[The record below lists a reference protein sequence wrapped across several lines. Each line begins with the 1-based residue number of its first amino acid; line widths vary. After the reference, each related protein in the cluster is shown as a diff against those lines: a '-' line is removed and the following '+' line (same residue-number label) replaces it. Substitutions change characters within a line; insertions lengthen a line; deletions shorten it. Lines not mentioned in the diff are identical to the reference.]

1 MNPMQLI
8 QMLRS
13 GQNPQQ
19 LAMNLLESQMGET
32 PMGQNL
38 LNLAKNGRSADTEEL
53 GQAIDMIK
61 DLEQAKYYCSI
72 VKAMEEAEEDET
84 KEKSHHHRD
93 MDRVYG
99 RMYYEGPDGRYPW
112 KKRDRDED
120 WESYPYY
127 PERGREIDIRDS
139 REGRSPVTRRMY
151 MESKQLH
158 KDKTEKVKEL
168 EKYMQE
174 LSEDIVE
181 MIDGASPEERQVL
194 EKKMTSLT
202 NKIAQLN
209 LNA

>member
-1 MNPMQLI
+1 MERLKHMEEVLMGCVQAQLSH
-8 QMLRS
+8 LD
-13 GQNPQQ
+13 
-19 LAMNLLESQMGET
+19 T
-32 PMGQNL
+32 V
-38 LNLAKNGRSADTEEL
+38 DTEEL

-84 KEKSHHHRD
+84 EEMSHHHSRHRD

-99 RMYYEGPDGRYPW
+99 RMYYEGPDGDFRGRYPW

-168 EKYMQE
+168 EQYMQE

>member
-1 MNPMQLI
+1 MERLKHMEEALMSCVQAQLSH
-8 QMLRS
+8 LD
-13 GQNPQQ
+13 
-19 LAMNLLESQMGET
+19 T
-32 PMGQNL
+32 V
-38 LNLAKNGRSADTEEL
+38 DTEEL
-53 GQAIDMIK
+53 GQVIDMIK

-84 KEKSHHHRD
+84 KEMSHHHRD

-99 RMYYEGPDGRYPW
+99 RMYYEGPNGDFKGRYPW

-120 WESYPYY
+120 WECYPFY
-127 PERGREIDIRDS
+127 PEQGREIDIRDS

-168 EKYMQE
+168 EQYMQE

>member
-1 MNPMQLI
+1 MERLKHMEEALMGCVQAQLSH
-8 QMLRS
+8 LD
-13 GQNPQQ
+13 
-19 LAMNLLESQMGET
+19 T
-32 PMGQNL
+32 V
-38 LNLAKNGRSADTEEL
+38 DTEEL

-84 KEKSHHHRD
+84 EEMSHRHRD

-99 RMYYEGPDGRYPW
+99 RMYYEGPDGDFKGRYPW
-112 KKRDRDED
+112 KKRDHDED

>member
-1 MNPMQLI
+1 MERLEHMEEVLMGCVQAQLSH
-8 QMLRS
+8 LD
-13 GQNPQQ
+13 
-19 LAMNLLESQMGET
+19 T
-32 PMGQNL
+32 V
-38 LNLAKNGRSADTEEL
+38 DTEEL

-84 KEKSHHHRD
+84 KEMSHHRHRD

>member
-1 MNPMQLI
+1 MERLKHMEEALMSCVQAQLSH
-8 QMLRS
+8 LD
-13 GQNPQQ
+13 
-19 LAMNLLESQMGET
+19 T
-32 PMGQNL
+32 V
-38 LNLAKNGRSADTEEL
+38 DTEEL
-53 GQAIDMIK
+53 GQVIDMIK
-61 DLEQAKYYCSI
+61 DLEQAKYYYSI

-84 KEKSHHHRD
+84 KEMSHHHRD

-99 RMYYEGPDGRYPW
+99 RMYYEGPNGDFKGRYPW

-120 WESYPYY
+120 WERYPFY
-127 PERGREIDIRDS
+127 PEQGREIDIRDS

-168 EKYMQE
+168 EQYMQE

>member
-1 MNPMQLI
+1 MERLKHMEEALMGCVQAQLSH
-8 QMLRS
+8 LD
-13 GQNPQQ
+13 
-19 LAMNLLESQMGET
+19 T
-32 PMGQNL
+32 V
-38 LNLAKNGRSADTEEL
+38 DTEEL

-84 KEKSHHHRD
+84 EEMSHRHSRHRD

-99 RMYYEGPDGRYPW
+99 RMYYEGPDGDFKGRYPW
-112 KKRDRDED
+112 KKRDRAED

-158 KDKTEKVKEL
+158 KDKAEKVKEL

>member
-1 MNPMQLI
+1 MERLKHMEEALMSCVQAQLSH
-8 QMLRS
+8 LD
-13 GQNPQQ
+13 
-19 LAMNLLESQMGET
+19 T
-32 PMGQNL
+32 V
-38 LNLAKNGRSADTEEL
+38 DTEEL
-53 GQAIDMIK
+53 GQVIDMIK

-84 KEKSHHHRD
+84 KEMSHRHRD
-93 MDRVYG
+93 MDRIYG
-99 RMYYEGPDGRYPW
+99 RMYYEGPNGDFKGRYPW

-120 WESYPYY
+120 WERYPYY
-127 PERGREIDIRDS
+127 PEQGREIDIRDS

-168 EKYMQE
+168 EQYMQE

>member
-1 MNPMQLI
+1 MERLKHMEEALISCVQAQLSH
-8 QMLRS
+8 LD
-13 GQNPQQ
+13 
-19 LAMNLLESQMGET
+19 T
-32 PMGQNL
+32 V
-38 LNLAKNGRSADTEEL
+38 DTEEL
-53 GQAIDMIK
+53 GQVIDMIK

-84 KEKSHHHRD
+84 KEMSHHHRD

-99 RMYYEGPDGRYPW
+99 RMYYEGPNGDFKGRYPW

-120 WESYPYY
+120 WERYPFY
-127 PERGREIDIRDS
+127 PEQGREIDIRDS

-168 EKYMQE
+168 EQYMQE

>member
-1 MNPMQLI
+1 MERLKHMEEALMSCVQAQLSH
-8 QMLRS
+8 LD
-13 GQNPQQ
+13 
-19 LAMNLLESQMGET
+19 T
-32 PMGQNL
+32 V
-38 LNLAKNGRSADTEEL
+38 DTEEL
-53 GQAIDMIK
+53 GQVIDMIK

-84 KEKSHHHRD
+84 KEMNHHHRD

-99 RMYYEGPDGRYPW
+99 RMYYEGPNGDFKGRYPW

-120 WESYPYY
+120 WERYPFY
-127 PERGREIDIRDS
+127 PEQGREIDIRDS

-168 EKYMQE
+168 EQYMQE

>member
-1 MNPMQLI
+1 MERL
-8 QMLRS
+8 
-13 GQNPQQ
+13 
-19 LAMNLLESQMGET
+19 
-32 PMGQNL
+32 
-38 LNLAKNGRSADTEEL
+38 KH
-53 GQAIDMIK
+53 MIK

-84 KEKSHHHRD
+84 KEMSHHHRD

-99 RMYYEGPDGRYPW
+99 RMYYEGPDGDFKGRYPW
-112 KKRDRDED
+112 KKRDRDKD

>member
-1 MNPMQLI
+1 MERLKHMEETL
-8 QMLRS
+8 MS
-13 GQNPQQ
+13 CV
-19 LAMNLLESQMGET
+19 ESQLGH
-32 PMGQNL
+32 L
-38 LNLAKNGRSADTEEL
+38 DCVDTEEL

-72 VKAMEEAEEDET
+72 VKAMEEAAEDET
-84 KEKSHHHRD
+84 EEMSHRHRD

-99 RMYYEGPDGRYPW
+99 RMYYEGPDGDFKGRYPW
-112 KKRDRDED
+112 KKRGHDEG

>member
-1 MNPMQLI
+1 MERLKHMEEALMSCVQAQLSH
-8 QMLRS
+8 LD
-13 GQNPQQ
+13 
-19 LAMNLLESQMGET
+19 T
-32 PMGQNL
+32 V
-38 LNLAKNGRSADTEEL
+38 DTEEL
-53 GQAIDMIK
+53 GQVIDMIK

-84 KEKSHHHRD
+84 KEMSHHHRD

-99 RMYYEGPDGRYPW
+99 RMYYEGPNGDFKGRYPW

-120 WESYPYY
+120 WERYPFY
-127 PERGREIDIRDS
+127 PEQGREIDIRDS

-168 EKYMQE
+168 EQYMQE

>member
-1 MNPMQLI
+1 MERLKHMEEALMSCVQAQLSHLD
-8 QMLRS
+8 MV
-13 GQNPQQ
+13 
-19 LAMNLLESQMGET
+19 
-32 PMGQNL
+32 
-38 LNLAKNGRSADTEEL
+38 DTEEL
-53 GQAIDMIK
+53 GQVIDMIK

-84 KEKSHHHRD
+84 KEMSHHHRD

-99 RMYYEGPDGRYPW
+99 RMYYEGPNGDFKGRYPW

-120 WESYPYY
+120 WERYPFY
-127 PERGREIDIRDS
+127 PEQGREIDIRDS

-168 EKYMQE
+168 EQYMQE

>member
-1 MNPMQLI
+1 
-8 QMLRS
+8 
-13 GQNPQQ
+13 
-19 LAMNLLESQMGET
+19 
-32 PMGQNL
+32 
-38 LNLAKNGRSADTEEL
+38 
-53 GQAIDMIK
+53 
-61 DLEQAKYYCSI
+61 
-72 VKAMEEAEEDET
+72 
-84 KEKSHHHRD
+84 
-93 MDRVYG
+93 
-99 RMYYEGPDGRYPW
+99 MYYEGPDGRYPW

-120 WESYPYY
+120 YSYY

>member
-1 MNPMQLI
+1 MERLKSMEDTLMSCVQAQLSH
-8 QMLRS
+8 LD
-13 GQNPQQ
+13 
-19 LAMNLLESQMGET
+19 T
-32 PMGQNL
+32 V
-38 LNLAKNGRSADTEEL
+38 DTEEL

-61 DLEQAKYYCSI
+61 DLEQARYYCSI
-72 VKAMEEAEEDET
+72 VKAMEEAGEDKTEAM
-84 KEKSHHHRD
+84 SHRHSRKRD

-99 RMYYEGPDGRYPW
+99 RMYYEGPDGDFKGQTPW
-112 KKRDRDED
+112 QKHGRDED

-127 PERGREIDIRDS
+127 PERGREINIRDS

-158 KDKTEKVKEL
+158 KDKAEKVKEL

-174 LSEDIVE
+174 LSDDIVE
-181 MIDGASPEERQVL
+181 MIEGASPEERQIL

>member
-1 MNPMQLI
+1 MERLKHMEEALMSCVQAQLSH
-8 QMLRS
+8 LDTV
-13 GQNPQQ
+13 N
-19 LAMNLLESQMGET
+19 
-32 PMGQNL
+32 
-38 LNLAKNGRSADTEEL
+38 TEEL
-53 GQAIDMIK
+53 GQVIDMIK

-84 KEKSHHHRD
+84 KEMSHRHRD
-93 MDRVYG
+93 MDRIYG
-99 RMYYEGPDGRYPW
+99 RMYYEGPNGDFKGRYPW

>member
-1 MNPMQLI
+1 MERLKHMEEVLMGCVQAQLSH
-8 QMLRS
+8 LD
-13 GQNPQQ
+13 
-19 LAMNLLESQMGET
+19 T
-32 PMGQNL
+32 V
-38 LNLAKNGRSADTEEL
+38 DTEEL

-72 VKAMEEAEEDET
+72 VKAMEEAEEDEP

-99 RMYYEGPDGRYPW
+99 RMYYEGPDGHYPW

-127 PERGREIDIRDS
+127 PE

>member
-1 MNPMQLI
+1 MERLKHMEEVLMGCVQAQLSH
-8 QMLRS
+8 LD
-13 GQNPQQ
+13 
-19 LAMNLLESQMGET
+19 T
-32 PMGQNL
+32 V
-38 LNLAKNGRSADTEEL
+38 DTEEL

-84 KEKSHHHRD
+84 KEMSHHRHRD
-93 MDRVYG
+93 MDRIYG
-99 RMYYEGPDGRYPW
+99 RMYYEGPDGDFKGRYPW
-112 KKRDRDED
+112 KKRDRDEG

-127 PERGREIDIRDS
+127 PEHGREIDIRDS

-158 KDKTEKVKEL
+158 KDKTEKVQEL

>member
-1 MNPMQLI
+1 MERLKHMEEALMSCVQAQLNH
-8 QMLRS
+8 LD
-13 GQNPQQ
+13 
-19 LAMNLLESQMGET
+19 T
-32 PMGQNL
+32 V
-38 LNLAKNGRSADTEEL
+38 DTEEL

-72 VKAMEEAEEDET
+72 VKAMEEAEEDE
-84 KEKSHHHRD
+84 EEEMSHYRSKHRD

-99 RMYYEGPDGRYPW
+99 RMYYEGPDGDFKGQMPW
-112 KKRDRDED
+112 RKRSRDED

-127 PERGREIDIRDS
+127 PEREHEIDIRDS

-158 KDKTEKVKEL
+158 KDKAEKVKEL

-181 MIDGASPEERQVL
+181 MIDGASPEERQIL
-194 EKKMTSLT
+194 EKKMSSLT

>member
-1 MNPMQLI
+1 MERLKHMEEALMSCVQAQLSH
-8 QMLRS
+8 LD
-13 GQNPQQ
+13 
-19 LAMNLLESQMGET
+19 T
-32 PMGQNL
+32 V
-38 LNLAKNGRSADTEEL
+38 DTEEL
-53 GQAIDMIK
+53 GQVIDMIK

-84 KEKSHHHRD
+84 KEMSHRHRD
-93 MDRVYG
+93 MDRIYG
-99 RMYYEGPDGRYPW
+99 RMYYEGPNGDFKGRYPW

-120 WESYPYY
+120 WERYPYY
-127 PERGREIDIRDS
+127 PEHGREIDIRDS

-168 EKYMQE
+168 EQYMQE

>member
-1 MNPMQLI
+1 MERLKHMEEALMGCVQAQLSH
-8 QMLRS
+8 LD
-13 GQNPQQ
+13 
-19 LAMNLLESQMGET
+19 T
-32 PMGQNL
+32 V
-38 LNLAKNGRSADTEEL
+38 DTEEL

-72 VKAMEEAEEDET
+72 VKAMEETEEDET
-84 KEKSHHHRD
+84 KEMSHHHRD
-93 MDRVYG
+93 MDRAYG
-99 RMYYEGPDGRYPW
+99 RMYYEGPNGDFKGRYPW
-112 KKRDRDED
+112 KKRDRDEG

>member
-1 MNPMQLI
+1 MERLKHMEEALISCVQAQLSH
-8 QMLRS
+8 LD
-13 GQNPQQ
+13 
-19 LAMNLLESQMGET
+19 T
-32 PMGQNL
+32 V
-38 LNLAKNGRSADTEEL
+38 DTEEL
-53 GQAIDMIK
+53 GQVIDMIK

-84 KEKSHHHRD
+84 KEMSHHHRD

-99 RMYYEGPDGRYPW
+99 RMYYEGPNSDFKGRYPW

-120 WESYPYY
+120 WERYPFY
-127 PERGREIDIRDS
+127 PEQGREIDIRDS

-168 EKYMQE
+168 EQYMQE

>member
-1 MNPMQLI
+1 MERLKHMEEVLMGCVQAQLSH
-8 QMLRS
+8 LD
-13 GQNPQQ
+13 
-19 LAMNLLESQMGET
+19 T
-32 PMGQNL
+32 V
-38 LNLAKNGRSADTEEL
+38 DTEEL

-72 VKAMEEAEEDET
+72 VKAMEEAEEDEP
-84 KEKSHHHRD
+84 KEMSHRHRD

-120 WESYPYY
+120 WKSYPYY
-127 PERGREIDIRDS
+127 PERGREIDI

-181 MIDGASPEERQVL
+181 MIDGASSEERQVL

>member
-1 MNPMQLI
+1 MERLKHMEEVLMGCVQAQLSH
-8 QMLRS
+8 LD
-13 GQNPQQ
+13 
-19 LAMNLLESQMGET
+19 T
-32 PMGQNL
+32 V
-38 LNLAKNGRSADTEEL
+38 DTEEL

-72 VKAMEEAEEDET
+72 VKAMEEAEEDEP
-84 KEKSHHHRD
+84 KEMSHRHRD
-93 MDRVYG
+93 MNRVYG

>member
-1 MNPMQLI
+1 MERLNHMEEVLMGCVQAQLSY
-8 QMLRS
+8 LD
-13 GQNPQQ
+13 
-19 LAMNLLESQMGET
+19 T
-32 PMGQNL
+32 V
-38 LNLAKNGRSADTEEL
+38 DTEEL

-84 KEKSHHHRD
+84 KEKSHHHHRD
-93 MDRVYG
+93 MDKVYG